1 MSRPVPN
8 PGILDIA
15 PYTPGKSPVPEP
27 GRKVFKLS
35 ANETPFG
42 PSPKAIEAYKQA
54 AAHLEDYPEGTSRVL
69 REAIGRAFGLDPDR
83 IICGAGSDEILN
95 LLAHTYLGHGD
106 EAISTTHG
114 FLVYPIATMAN
125 GAINVVAPETNFTAD
140 VDAILKL
147 VSPRTKLVWL
157 ANPNNPTGTY
167 LPFDEVK
174 RLRAGL
180 PPHVLLVLDAAYSD
194 YVSRNDYELGIEL
207 VATTDNTVM
216 THTFS
221 KIHGLAALRIG
232 WMFGP
237 ANIVDAVNR
246 IRGPFNVSTPAML
259 AAVAAI
265 EDTAHQQMSKA
276 HTEKWRNWLT
286 EEIDK
291 ARPQGDAERG
301 EFRPDPFP
309 AREGQDLGR
318 GRRVPDQARPGAA
331 RAEQLR
337 PAARAAHDHRHRGGQ
352 SPGGR
357 RLARLHG
364 AQVSAAPLFKKI
376 ALIGFGLIGGSIAR
390 AARAQGLAGEIVTT
404 ARSAKTRARV
414 QELGIV
420 DRVVET
426 NAEAVKD
433 ADLVILC
440 IPVGACGPVAQE
452 IAAHLKPGA
461 IVSDVGSVKG
471 AVVRDMAP
479 HLPAGVHF
487 VPAHPVAG
495 TEHSGPD
502 SGFAELFINRW
513 CILTPPEGT
522 DPNAVERLRAFWAA
536 LGARVE
542 IMTPDHHDL
551 VLAIT
556 SHLPHL
562 IAYTIVGTADELA
575 QVTSSEVMK
584 FSAGGF
590 RDFTRIAASDP
601 TMWRDVFLANKD
613 AVLEML
619 GTFNED
625 LSKLTRAIRRG
636 DGEALFEHFTRTRAI
651 RRGIVEIG
659 QDSAA
664 PDFGR
669 PHAQL
674 GKKAE

>member
-1 MSRPVPN
+1 
-8 PGILDIA
+8 
-15 PYTPGKSPVPEP
+15 
-27 GRKVFKLS
+27 
-35 ANETPFG
+35 
-42 PSPKAIEAYKQA
+42 
-54 AAHLEDYPEGTSRVL
+54 
-69 REAIGRAFGLDPDR
+69 
-83 IICGAGSDEILN
+83 
-95 LLAHTYLGHGD
+95 
-106 EAISTTHG
+106 
-114 FLVYPIATMAN
+114 
-125 GAINVVAPETNFTAD
+125 
-140 VDAILKL
+140 
-147 VSPRTKLVWL
+147 
-157 ANPNNPTGTY
+157 
-167 LPFDEVK
+167 
-174 RLRAGL
+174 
-180 PPHVLLVLDAAYSD
+180 
-194 YVSRNDYELGIEL
+194 
-207 VATTDNTVM
+207 
-216 THTFS
+216 
-221 KIHGLAALRIG
+221 
-232 WMFGP
+232 
-237 ANIVDAVNR
+237 VN
-246 IRGPFNVSTPAML
+246 
-259 AAVAAI
+259 
-265 EDTAHQQMSKA
+265 
-276 HTEKWRNWLT
+276 
-286 EEIDK
+286 
-291 ARPQGDAERG
+291 
-301 EFRPDPFP
+301 
-309 AREGQDLGR
+309 
-318 GRRVPDQARPGAA
+318 
-331 RAEQLR
+331 
-337 PAARAAHDHRHRGGQ
+337 
-352 SPGGR
+352 
-357 RLARLHG
+357 
-364 AQVSAAPLFKKI
+364 AAPLFKKI

-390 AARAQGLAGEIVTT
+390 AAREQGLAEKIVTT

-414 QELGIV
+414 KELGIV
-420 DRVVET
+420 DSVVET
-426 NAEAVKD
+426 NVEAVKD

-440 IPVGACGPVAQE
+440 IPVGACGAVAEE
-452 IAAHLKPGA
+452 IGDHLKPGA

-471 AVVRDMAP
+471 AVVKEMAP
-479 HLPAGVHF
+479 HLPASAHF

-522 DPNAVERLRAFWAA
+522 DPDAVERLRAFWAA

-575 QVTSSEVMK
+575 QVTSSEVIK

-601 TMWRDVFLANKD
+601 IMWRDVFLANKE

-674 GKKAE
+674 EKKP

>member
-1 MSRPVPN
+1 MKAGPH
-8 PGILDIA
+8 
-15 PYTPGKSPVPEP
+15 
-27 GRKVFKLS
+27 FK
-35 ANETPFG
+35 
-42 PSPKAIEAYKQA
+42 
-54 AAHLEDYPEGTSRVL
+54 R
-69 REAIGRAFGLDPDR
+69 
-83 IICGAGSDEILN
+83 
-95 LLAHTYLGHGD
+95 
-106 EAISTTHG
+106 
-114 FLVYPIATMAN
+114 
-125 GAINVVAPETNFTAD
+125 
-140 VDAILKL
+140 
-147 VSPRTKLVWL
+147 
-157 ANPNNPTGTY
+157 
-167 LPFDEVK
+167 
-174 RLRAGL
+174 
-180 PPHVLLVLDAAYSD
+180 
-194 YVSRNDYELGIEL
+194 
-207 VATTDNTVM
+207 
-216 THTFS
+216 
-221 KIHGLAALRIG
+221 
-232 WMFGP
+232 
-237 ANIVDAVNR
+237 
-246 IRGPFNVSTPAML
+246 
-259 AAVAAI
+259 
-265 EDTAHQQMSKA
+265 
-276 HTEKWRNWLT
+276 
-286 EEIDK
+286 
-291 ARPQGDAERG
+291 
-301 EFRPDPFP
+301 
-309 AREGQDLGR
+309 
-318 GRRVPDQARPGAA
+318 
-331 RAEQLR
+331 
-337 PAARAAHDHRHRGGQ
+337 
-352 SPGGR
+352 
-357 RLARLHG
+357 
-364 AQVSAAPLFKKI
+364 I

-390 AARAQGLAGEIVTT
+390 GARAQGLVGEIVTT

-414 QELGIV
+414 AELGVV
-420 DRVVET
+420 DRVVDT

-452 IAAHLKPGA
+452 IGPYLKPGA

-479 HLPAGVHF
+479 HLPVSAHF

-522 DPNAVERLRAFWAA
+522 APEAVEKLGAFWAA
-536 LGARVE
+536 LGAKVE
-542 IMTPDHHDL
+542 VMTPDHHDL

-575 QVTSSEVMK
+575 KVTSSEVIK

-619 GTFNED
+619 GTFTED

-669 PHAQL
+669 PHAHL
-674 GKKAE
+674 EKKAE